1 MLYDA
6 TLPIQE
12 DMLTF
17 PGDPPFHMKAL
28 YTRNKGDP
36 FDLAALSMSTHMG
49 THIDPPAHYI
59 DGGKTVDELPLESL
73 VGPGVVLDLL
83 GKQVLDRKT
92 LSQAPIGHAKRVLFK
107 TDNGPLL
114 LKKDLHE
121 DYVHLAGDGA
131 EYLVNRGVLLVGI
144 DYLSIERYMNPG
156 APVHRT
162 LLNAGVVIVEGVHL
176 LSVPP
181 GPYEIFCLP
190 LPIRGAD
197 GAPCRIVLRSR
208 PSNPRHARSQRLPP
222 WPLPV

>member
-12 DMLTF
+12 GMLTF

-28 YTRNKGDP
+28 YRQNKGDP
-36 FDLAALSMSTHMG
+36 FNLAKLSMSTHLG

-59 DGGKTVDELPLESL
+59 DGGKTVDELPLDSF
-73 VGPGVVLDLL
+73 VGPAVVLDLR
-83 GKQVLDRKT
+83 GKPVLDRKT
-92 LSQAPIGHAKRVLFK
+92 LSQAPIGRAKRVLFK

-114 LKKDLHE
+114 LKKDFHE
-121 DYVHLAGDGA
+121 DYVHLARDGA
-131 EYLVNRGVLLVGI
+131 EYLAKRGVLLVGI

-162 LLNAGVVIVEGVHL
+162 LLNAGVVILEGVHL

-181 GPYEIFCLP
+181 GPYEVFCLP

-197 GAPCRIVLRSR
+197 GAPCRVVLRSR
-208 PSNPRHARSQRLPP
+208 PSNPRQAGSQGLPP
-222 WPLPV
+222 